1 MVEVSAPL
9 VWLEF
14 GVALLIIGFAGSRLA
29 HFGDVIGERTGLGG
43 TWVGLMLVAT
53 VTSLPELVTALSAVS
68 LADQPDIGIGAVLG
82 SCVFNLLILVILDNM
97 TPGASIFARVR
108 RGHERAAAYG
118 IVLVVVLA
126 AGIYFDGHWVLPG
139 PGGVGVTT
147 PLIFVLYVIFL
158 RSLFQFEK
166 QQMAVV
172 TDADDSAIS
181 LRDAVLGYW
190 IAAMAVVAVG
200 LWLPFVGEQ
209 MAVVMDVHE
218 TFVGTLMIAFATSLP
233 ELVVTIAALRIG
245 AFNMALSAVFGSNLF
260 NVLVVVPADLFYAGG
275 SVLGAV
281 SPIQLVSAVSAI
293 AMSVFAILAL
303 RFPPRRRL
311 FGVVG
316 WVSIPLVGIYV
327 ANAWILFVDGK

>member
-1 MVEVSAPL
+1 MVEVNAPV

-14 GVALLIIGFAGSRLA
+14 GVALLVIGFAGSRLA
-29 HFGDVIGERTGLGG
+29 KYGDVIGERTGLGG

-53 VTSLPELVTALSAVS
+53 VTSLPELVTGLSAVA
-68 LADQPDIGIGAVLG
+68 LAEQPDIGIGALLG
-82 SCVFNLLILVILDNM
+82 SCVFNLLILVMLDIM
-97 TPGASIFARVR
+97 TPGTSIFARVR

-118 IVLVVVLA
+118 IVLVAVVA
-126 AGIYFDGHWVLPG
+126 AGIYFDGRWVLPG

-158 RSLFQFEK
+158 RSLFQFER

-172 TDADDSAIS
+172 TEADDAAIS
-181 LRDAVLGYW
+181 LRDAVIGYW

-200 LWLPFVGEQ
+200 LWLPFVAQE
-209 MAVVMDVHE
+209 MAVVMGVHE
-218 TFVGTLMIAFATSLP
+218 TFVGTLMVAFATSLP
-233 ELVVTIAALRIG
+233 EVAVTLAALRIG
-245 AFNMALSAVFGSNLF
+245 AVNMALSTVFGSNLF

-275 SVLGAV
+275 TVLGAV
-281 SPIQLVSAVSAI
+281 SPVQLVTAVSAV

-311 FGVVG
+311 LGVLG
-316 WVSIPLVGIYV
+316 WVSLPLVGIYV